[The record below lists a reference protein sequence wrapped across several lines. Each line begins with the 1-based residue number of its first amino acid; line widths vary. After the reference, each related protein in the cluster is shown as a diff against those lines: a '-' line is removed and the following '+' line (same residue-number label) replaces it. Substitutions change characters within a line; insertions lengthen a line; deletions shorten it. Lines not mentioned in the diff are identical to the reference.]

1 MSCHSS
7 SPRSSAASYSSGRE
21 TWACTRSRSSPASSA
36 HPTSARSSSGDASAR
51 AIRVGPWLAPLR
63 KSRSPFTEQ
72 VQWRSRTDRSPVRN
86 LRTSLVIPAA
96 ERVAGATDSAAG
108 ISTATV
114 TSWRTGSPSAR
125 GHHSSGR
132 SAVTA
137 HSSSLTPAA
146 SGWVSS
152 WSSAP
157 SSVRTHT
164 VRRASLS
171 SVARKATTARSG
183 VASRHSTRRRAIR
196 TGPVSVSRTG
206 RQMPPGFQAGS
217 RQSQCWKTPVRL
229 RLAVLARSG
238 AHVASTANTCSSRSL
253 SCSVISN
260 VWGTK

>member
-1 MSCHSS
+1 MSCHSN

-21 TWACTRSRSSPASSA
+21 TCACTRSRSSPASSA
-36 HPTSARSSSGDASAR
+36 HPTSPRSSSGDASAS

-63 KSRSPFTEQ
+63 NSRSPFTEQ
-72 VQWRSRTDRSPVRN
+72 VQFRIRTDRSPVRRRRAS
-86 LRTSLVIPAA
+86 LRVPAA
-96 ERVAGATDSAAG
+96 ESVAPATDSAAG
-108 ISTATV
+108 TSTPTV

-132 SAVTA
+132 SAVTV

-152 WSSAP
+152 WSRLP

-171 SVARKATTARSG
+171 RVARNATTARPG
-183 VASRHSTRRRAIR
+183 VASRHSTRRREIR
-196 TGPVSVSRTG
+196 TGPVSLSRTG
-206 RQMPPGFQAGS
+206 RQMPPGFQVGS

-238 AHVASTANTCSSRSL
+238 AHVTSTASMCSSRAR
-253 SCSVISN
+253 SCSVTSN